1 MLGISSFGVPQFQTV
16 ALNCL
21 NLNYCHAVPSIS
33 AALAALWSSILT
45 GVLIIII
52 TLLLL
57 QRRVLRSNVHAL
69 RSPPLP
75 RAVYVHVHHLG
86 DNGCI

>member
-1 MLGISSFGVPQFQTV
+1 MLVTSSFGVPQFQTV

-21 NLNYCHAVPSIS
+21 NLSCYHDAPSIN
-33 AALAALWSSILT
+33 AALAALLSSIIT
-45 GVLIIII
+45 GVLHDIS
-52 TLLLL
+52 LLLL

-86 DNGCI
+86 DNGCF